1 MPTAALPADTETLF
15 SHGRLGACLGAIAL
29 VSLLAF
35 EALAV
40 AAAMPAIAAA
50 LGGLGLYAIAFG
62 GMLATSVLGMVLAG
76 QSCDRHG
83 ALRATVAGLAVFGAG
98 LLVAGFAHSMA
109 WVVAGRI
116 VQGLGGGMLG
126 VALYVGMG
134 QVVPRALHPSL
145 FAMLAAAWILPG
157 LLGPLAAAWLV
168 QQWGWPAVFL
178 GVAAAVP
185 LAAALL
191 LPALSRLPAPV
202 RAGLALTPSAT
213 SATPARRLAWA
224 ALAAVGALLLH
235 AAGTADASLWLIPAL
250 GMGLGLA
257 FVCTAAAHLLPIGTL
272 VAAPGLPAV
281 IALRGLIAS
290 AFATAEVFIPL
301 ALVRE
306 QGWSLTQAGLV
317 LGAGAVLWSC
327 GSALQSRIRHAKDRR
342 RALQA
347 GLCIVAAGIALV
359 IGHFAGH
366 LLTGHFTAQS
376 AAQSATWVAAG
387 WALAGF
393 GIGLSFPMLSVLTL
407 SLSAPSEQGH
417 NASALQ
423 LSDALCSSAALAVA
437 GALFNLAGDRGLQSY
452 VLVLALAASL
462 ALVAALLGRRAFA

>member
-1 MPTAALPADTETLF
+1 MTTAAIPAKAETLF
-15 SHGRLGACLGAIAL
+15 SQGRLGACLGAIAL

-35 EALAV
+35 EAMAV

-50 LGGLGLYAIAFG
+50 LGGIGLYAIAFG

-83 ALRATVAGLAVFGAG
+83 ALRATVVGLVVFGIG
-98 LLVAGFAHSMA
+98 LLVAGFANSMA

-168 QQWGWPAVFL
+168 TQWGWPAVFL

-191 LPALSRLPAPV
+191 LPALSRLPAPA
-202 RAGLALTPSAT
+202 RAGVEAAAPA
-213 SATPARRLAWA
+213 AAARRLGWA
-224 ALAAVGALLLH
+224 ALAATGALLLH
-235 AAGTADASLWLIPAL
+235 GAGSAGSSVLLFPAL
-250 GMGLGLA
+250 ALVLGLA
-257 FVCTAAAHLLPIGTL
+257 FACAAAVHLLPQGTL

-281 IALRGLIAS
+281 MALRGLIAS

-301 ALVRE
+301 ALIRQ
-306 QGWSLTQAGLV
+306 QGRSLTQAGLV
-317 LGAGAVLWSC
+317 LSAGAVLWSC
-327 GSALQSRIRHAKDRR
+327 GSAVQSRISETKHRR
-342 RALQA
+342 RALQG
-347 GLCIVAAGIALV
+347 GLSVVAVGIALV
-359 IGHFAGH
+359 AGH
-366 LLTGHFTAQS
+366 LLTGHS
-376 AAQSATWVAAG
+376 AWWVAAG

-407 SLSAPSEQGH
+407 SLSAPTEQGH

-437 GALFNLAGDRGLQSY
+437 GALFNLAGDRGPEGY
-452 VLVLALAASL
+452 ALVLALAASL
-462 ALVAALLGRRAFA
+462 ALMGALLGRRAFV

>member
-1 MPTAALPADTETLF
+1 MNTAALPANTETLF
-15 SHGRLGACLGAIAL
+15 SHGRLAACLGAIAL

-35 EALAV
+35 EAMAV
-40 AAAMPAIAAA
+40 AAAMPAIATA

-83 ALRATVAGLAVFGAG
+83 ALRATVAGLAVVGAG
-98 LLVAGFAHSMA
+98 LLLAGFAHSMA
-109 WVVAGRI
+109 WLVAGRI

-157 LLGPLAAAWLV
+157 LLGPLAAGWLV

-202 RAGLALTPSAT
+202 RAGPALTPSG
-213 SATPARRLAWA
+213 TPASQARRLAWA

-235 AAGTADASLWLIPAL
+235 AVGMAGASPGLIPAL

-257 FVCTAAAHLLPIGTL
+257 CVCTAAARLLPSGTL
-272 VAAPGLPAV
+272 VGAPGLPAV

-306 QGWSLTQAGLV
+306 QGWSLTEAGLV

-327 GSALQSRIRHAKDRR
+327 GSALQSRIRDAKDRR

-347 GLCIVAAGIALV
+347 GLCIVAAGIVLV
-359 IGHFAGH
+359 AGYFVGH
-366 LLTGHFTAQS
+366 LLTGHS
-376 AAQSATWVAAG
+376 AAQSAGWVVAG

-437 GALFNLAGDRGLQSY
+437 GALFNLAGDRGPQGY